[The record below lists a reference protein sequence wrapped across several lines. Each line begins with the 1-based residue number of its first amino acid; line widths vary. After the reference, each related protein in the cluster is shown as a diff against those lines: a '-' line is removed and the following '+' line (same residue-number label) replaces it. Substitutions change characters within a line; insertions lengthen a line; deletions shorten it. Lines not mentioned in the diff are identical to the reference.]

1 MPADCTITHIV
12 VLAVKLDHPSFVDVS
27 SKHPLVLLLSSIELL
42 SLVDVVSAT
51 EAKPSLP

>member
-42 SLVDVVSAT
+42 SLVDVDSAT